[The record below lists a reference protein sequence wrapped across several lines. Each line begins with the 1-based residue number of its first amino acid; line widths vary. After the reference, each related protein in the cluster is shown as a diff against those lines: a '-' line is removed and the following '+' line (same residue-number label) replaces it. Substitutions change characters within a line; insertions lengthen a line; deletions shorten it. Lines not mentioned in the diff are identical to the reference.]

1 MQRELVLD
9 LSRLLWRARFATP
22 SGIDRVERAYAG
34 YFLTRTDRKVR
45 FVARMGPMGAR
56 EMPAESLVAFLDAL
70 DRMWAGSAA
79 SGERAMIARLVAASR
94 RFRSTGPRFSII
106 PSHQN
111 WHRRSWLEE
120 LRGKDGRLALF
131 LHDTIPADYPEYAR
145 TGGAERHQERLRN
158 GLAVADGFI
167 VNSAATLNSL
177 HRFSAPGQPPPQAVI
192 APIGLNSL
200 PSPGPVDLPD
210 RPYFVCLG
218 TIEPRKNHLLLLH
231 LWRQFGEAQ
240 LGNTGPDRAPA
251 LLVIGR
257 RGWENENIID
267 LLDRSRGLKGLVH
280 ELNAVGDEQLSAYV
294 RGARAVLMPSFAE
307 GFGMPV
313 SEALAAG
320 TPVIAADLPVFRE
333 TAGDV
338 PLYIDPLD
346 GIGWKQAILAYSQP
360 DSHLRRGQ
368 CERIKSWKPPLWQD
382 HFAGVHA
389 FMNRLDQ

>member
-1 MQRELVLD
+1 VLKRELVLD

-22 SGIDRVERAYAG
+22 TGIDRVERAYAG
-34 YFLTRTDRKVR
+34 HFLTRTDRKVR

-56 EMPAESLVAFLDAL
+56 EIPAGSLIAFLDAL
-70 DRMWAGSAA
+70 DRMWAGSAESSEHA
-79 SGERAMIARLVAASR
+79 LIAKLVAASR
-94 RFRSTGPRFSII
+94 RFRSDGPRIAII

-120 LRGKDGRLALF
+120 LRGKAGRLVLF

-177 HRFSAPGQPPPQAVI
+177 GRYCLAGQPPPQAVI
-192 APIGLNSL
+192 APIGLDPL
-200 PSPGPVDLPD
+200 PPPAPTALPD

-231 LWRQFGEAQ
+231 LWRQLGE
-240 LGNTGPDRAPA
+240 TMPDSAPE
-251 LLVIGR
+251 LVIIGR

-280 ELNAVGDEQLSAYV
+280 EFNTVGDEQLSAYV

-320 TPVIAADLPVFRE
+320 TPVIAADLPAFRE
-333 TAGDV
+333 TAGEV

-346 GIGWKQAILAYSQP
+346 GMGWKQAILAYSQP
-360 DSHLRRGQ
+360 DSPLRRGQ
-368 CERIKSWKPPLWQD
+368 CERIQSWKPPLWQN
-382 HFAGVHA
+382 HFASVQE

>member
-1 MQRELVLD
+1 MKRELVLD

-56 EMPAESLVAFLDAL
+56 EIPAGSLIAFLDAL
-70 DRMWAGSAA
+70 DRMWAGSAV
-79 SGERAMIARLVAASR
+79 SGERAMIAKLVAASR
-94 RFRSTGPRFSII
+94 RFRSTAPRFAII

-120 LRGKDGRLALF
+120 LRGKAGRLALF

-145 TGGAERHQERLRN
+145 TGGAERHQERLTN

-177 HRFSAPGQPPPQAVI
+177 HRYSAPGQPPPQAVI
-192 APIGLNSL
+192 APIGLDPL
-200 PSPGPVDLPD
+200 PPPGPAALPD

-231 LWRQFGEAQ
+231 LWRQ
-240 LGNTGPDRAPA
+240 LGNSGPDCAPA

-307 GFGMPV
+307 GFGMPL

-333 TAGDV
+333 TAGEV

-360 DSHLRRGQ
+360 DSPLRRGQ

-382 HFAGVHA
+382 HFASVHE

>member
-1 MQRELVLD
+1 MKRDIVLD

-34 YFLTRTDRKVR
+34 YFLGQTKRKVR

-56 EMPAESLVAFLDAL
+56 EIPAESLGLFLQGLDAL
-70 DRMWAGSAA
+70 WAGPAEV
-79 SGERAMIARLVAASR
+79 GERALIARLVAASR
-94 RFRSTGPRFSII
+94 RFRARAPRLAII

-120 LRGKDGRLALF
+120 LRGRDGKLVLF

-145 TGGAERHQERLRN
+145 SGGAERHEQRLRN
-158 GLAVADGFI
+158 GLGVADGFI
-167 VNSAATLNSL
+167 VNSAATLQSL
-177 HRFSAPGQPPPQAVI
+177 GRYVLPGQPQPLAVI
-192 APIGLNSL
+192 APIGLDAL
-200 PSPGPVDLPD
+200 PPPAAAPALPD
-210 RPYFVCLG
+210 RPYFVCVG

-231 LWRQFGEAQ
+231 LWRQLGETMAE
-240 LGNTGPDRAPA
+240 RAPA
-251 LLVIGR
+251 LVIIGR

-267 LLDRSRGLKGLVH
+267 LLDRSRALKGLVH
-280 ELNAVGDEQLSAYV
+280 EFNALGDAQLSAYV
-294 RGARAVLMPSFAE
+294 RGARALLMPSFAE

-338 PLYIDPLD
+338 PLYLDPLD
-346 GIGWKQAILAYSQP
+346 GPGWKQAILDYSQP
-360 DSHLRRGQ
+360 DSPLRAAQ
-368 CERIKSWKPPLWQD
+368 CGLMQAWQPPRWLD
-382 HFAGVHA
+382 HFARMQT
-389 FMNRLDQ
+389 FLDQLDR